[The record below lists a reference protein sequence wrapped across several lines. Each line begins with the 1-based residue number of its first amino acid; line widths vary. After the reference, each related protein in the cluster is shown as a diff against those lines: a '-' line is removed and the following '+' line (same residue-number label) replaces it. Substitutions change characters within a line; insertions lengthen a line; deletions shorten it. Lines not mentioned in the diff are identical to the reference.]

1 MQVIEDWI
9 DHNIDKLIEDREG
22 YIALSNKEIDDLAL
36 KLFTH
41 NKMDFFYGLQDHA
54 TTTTPADKVDV
65 FSPTGI
71 NAFKRSVVTDFI
83 FWMVDQHKDYF
94 QKQLKAYALAY
105 EQEERE
111 THKVETAQ

>member
-9 DHNIDKLIEDREG
+9 DHNVSKLIEDREG
-22 YIALSNKEIDDLAL
+22 YIALSNTEIDDLAL

-41 NKMDFFYGLQDHA
+41 NKMDFFYGLTDHA
-54 TTTTPADKVDV
+54 GTQKGVQVDV

-111 THKVETAQ
+111 THKVETM